1 MKMFRIQ
8 TLNNFCIKSLCPDNS
23 FPKSGCMTAIDPYV
37 GNRVTSFI
45 CKPILCTC
53 TCACTF
59 KSSEG
64 VQKALLWLPQ
74 LMNN

>member
-1 MKMFRIQ
+1 MFRIQ
-8 TLNNFCIKSLCPDNS
+8 TLNNFCIKSLCPGNS
-23 FPKSGCMTAIDPYV
+23 FPKSGYMTTIDPYI
-37 GNRVTSFI
+37 GNRVTSFSY
-45 CKPILCTC
+45 KPILCTC